1 VLVGGEEAV
10 AGGAYG
16 GQTAEEE
23 AAYAPL
29 PARAARP
36 EGGGGAAV
44 FGAGYGGAG
53 IEKCSVEYSSS
64 LRPHALVAQGL
75 LHQ

>member
-1 VLVGGEEAV
+1 MLVGGEAAV

-16 GQTAEEE
+16 GQTAEAE

-29 PARAARP
+29 PVRAARP

-44 FGAGYGGAG
+44 FGAGGGGAG
-53 IEKCSVEYSSS
+53 VEETCSVAYTSS
-64 LRPHALVAQGL
+64 LRPHTLVA
-75 LHQ
+75 